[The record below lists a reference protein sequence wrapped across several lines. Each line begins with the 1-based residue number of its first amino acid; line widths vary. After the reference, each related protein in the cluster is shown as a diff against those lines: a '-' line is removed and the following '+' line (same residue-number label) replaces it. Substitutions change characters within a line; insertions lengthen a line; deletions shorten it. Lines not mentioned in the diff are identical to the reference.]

1 MSEYLDRWLP
11 DLTGAEFKI
20 ASYLCRQLEKQ
31 EVVSTTITAL
41 SRATG
46 VSWRQTQTC
55 LQSLAKQGVLLVHSR
70 KGQGTQCR
78 LPVATP
84 TPSETVSPSQHGAD
98 KIESVP
104 AGAASDAEVEARQL
118 AAELLGRPVDDGIMA
133 ELQAG
138 VDRHAHHPGALHG
151 PGALLRRLRVAKKWG
166 KASQDVAAMAT
177 ILEELYW
184 I

>member
-1 MSEYLDRWLP
+1 MSEFLDRFLP
-11 DLTGAEFKI
+11 ELTGAEFKI

-31 EVVSTTITAL
+31 EVIDTTITAL

-55 LQSLAKQGVLLVHSR
+55 LQSLAQDGVLLVRSR
-70 KGQGTQCR
+70 KGRGTECR
-78 LPVATP
+78 LPVAKP
-84 TPSETVSPSQHGAD
+84 TPSETVSPSQPRAGN
-98 KIESVP
+98 IESIA
-104 AGAASDAEVEARQL
+104 AGASQASDAEVEARQL

-138 VDRHAHHPGALHG
+138 VNRHPHQ
-151 PGALLRRLRVAKKWG
+151 PGALLRRLRTAKKWG
-166 KASQDVAAMAT
+166 RASPDVAAMAT